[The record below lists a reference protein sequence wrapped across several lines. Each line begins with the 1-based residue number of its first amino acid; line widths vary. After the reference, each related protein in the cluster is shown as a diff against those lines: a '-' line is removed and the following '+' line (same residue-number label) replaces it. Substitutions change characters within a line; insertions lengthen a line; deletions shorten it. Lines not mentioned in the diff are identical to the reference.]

1 MLAAAIMPEEGES
14 VRSHPLTV
22 LLLVILLTLVAG
34 WVALPDD
41 MPLIPQLAGLKNQVR
56 LRQGLDLQGGIQVL
70 LEARPPAGVAVDT
83 DVMRGVAGRIE
94 SRVNSLGVS
103 EPIVQLRGERQIIVE
118 LPGIGDPN
126 EAIKVFQ
133 ETGLLEFIDAGT
145 TPPAEDSLVN
155 TSLGGIETVRAGGA
169 QATPGATPA
178 PNATPAANPT
188 APAGPVYQTILTG
201 RDLESASVGFDPQ
214 SSQPV
219 IQFTWKDDAA
229 AKFQQHTSQ
238 NIGRYLAI
246 TVDKRVVNVAVIRS
260 AIAKSG
266 QIEGVSL
273 EEAQRVVIQL
283 KSGALEVPLE
293 VIQSRTVGPSLG
305 QDSLYKSLI
314 AGIIGLSIVGL
325 FMTLYYRL
333 PGFLSVI
340 ALLIYTVLTFA
351 AFKTIG
357 VVLTLA
363 GIAGFILSI
372 GMAVD
377 ANVLI
382 FARMKE
388 ELRHGRPIS
397 TGIEA
402 GFDHAWPSIWAS
414 NSTTLITCAILFWFG
429 GVVGA
434 SIIRGFALTLAI
446 GVVVSMFTAITVT
459 RTFQRLL
466 VMSGGGRNPRWYGVE
481 RRPAAP
487 APTAAD

>member
-1 MLAAAIMPEEGES
+1 M
-14 VRSHPLTV
+14 RSHPFTV
-22 LLLVILLTLVAG
+22 LLLIILLTLVAG

-41 MPLIPQLAGLKNQVR
+41 MPLIPQLAGLKSQVR

-70 LEARPPAGVAVDT
+70 LEARPPAGVVVDT

-178 PNATPAANPT
+178 PNATPAASPT

-305 QDSLYKSLI
+305 QDSLNKSLI
-314 AGIIGLSIVGL
+314 AGIIGLGIVGL

-340 ALLIYTVLTFA
+340 ALLIYTVVTFA

-377 ANVLI
+377 ANILI
-382 FARMKE
+382 FERMRE
-388 ELRHGRPIS
+388 ELRWGKS
-397 TGIEA
+397 LGAGIQA
-402 GFDHAWPSIWAS
+402 GFDRAWSSIRDS
-414 NSTTLITCAILFWFG
+414 NSSTLITCGLLYWFG
-429 GVVGA
+429 QSFGA
-434 SIIRGFALTLAI
+434 SLIQGFALTLAI
-446 GVVVSMFTAITVT
+446 GVFLSMFSAIFVT
-459 RTFQRLL
+459 RTLL
-466 VMSGGGRNPRWYGVE
+466 QTIVGSRWIHNPTLFGMTVPE
-481 RRPAAP
+481 TRPTP
-487 APTAAD
+487 APTGGLRLGQRGARS